1 MNTRIK
7 WLAAVLLIGLI
18 VCGTSHAQDENGNY
32 FPNGG
37 FEDGVLDPWY
47 VYGGATAE
55 VVDELVGAAVAEDP
69 VEGDLCLHVTV
80 PEANPNWWEI
90 GLVPSGAVFEQGKHY
105 TVSAFLKSKEGTFQV
120 DFKPQRSEDPWTGY
134 GQETFTITE
143 EWAEYSVTTPVF
155 TENVTPAG
163 VTFHIGFDAGEF
175 WIDGVR
181 FYEGDYVP
189 PVFRSFTAE
198 KPSPADGALHEDTWA
213 SLSWEP
219 GVAATSHDIYFGESF
234 EDVEAG
240 TGETFRGNQDLS
252 LAFFIVGFAGYPYP
266 DGLVYGTTYYWR
278 IDEVNELDPNSPWVG
293 DVWSFTV
300 PPKTAFDPVPAD
312 GAKFLEPDV
321 ELAWSAGI
329 GTILHNVYFGD
340 NFAQVD
346 AGTGGTA
353 KGATGTISFT
363 PGILEADRTYYWR
376 IDEYDG
382 FETYKGN
389 VWSFT
394 VAGTGGG
401 LRADYYQR
409 MNFETLVLTR
419 TDPQINFNWGDP
431 GGPDPTVGDDNFSV
445 RWTGEVEAVFT
456 ETYTFYPRTDDGVR
470 LFVDGLM
477 LVDNWAD
484 RSATENKGTIDL
496 IAGNTYSLIMEYYEN
511 TGGAVAELRWSSP
524 RTPKQIIPQA
534 ALSLPVKASSPTP
547 RSSSVDVIQTI
558 DLIWGP
564 GDEVAS
570 HEVYFGTDEEA
581 VRNATQASPEFKG
594 TKALGDESYDPGT
607 LAWVTTY
614 YWRIDEINPA
624 NPDSPWVGNVWS
636 FTTADFLIIDDFEG
650 YNAGENQIWFSWHDG
665 LGYGTP
671 GVDPY
676 FAGNGTGA
684 AVGDESTPS
693 FTEETIV
700 HGGSQSMPLV
710 YDNNKQDYAK
720 YSEVELTLVSPRDWT
735 QGGAAEL
742 SIWFRGHPASVGS
755 FIEAPAGTY
764 TITATGADIW
774 NDSDEFH
781 FAFRTL
787 AGVGS
792 IEAQVLSIDN
802 TDPWAKA
809 GVMIRETL
817 DSGSAHAMIVVTPA
831 SGISFQRRPDAGGN
845 SFSEDDAGGITA
857 PYWIKLERD
866 LAGNFSA
873 YSSADGST
881 WQKLGVAE
889 PIQMAA
895 NVYIGLAVT
904 AHNASAIC
912 EAVFS
917 NVTTTGTVSQ
927 QWANQD
933 IGIASNDAEPF
944 YVAVSNSAGIPAVV
958 VHDDPAAAMIDTWT
972 GWVIPLQAFADQ
984 GIALTDVDKIAI
996 GLGTQGNMTIPGGS
1010 GKMYF
1015 DDIRLY
1021 RLREA
1026 AGE

>member
-1 MNTRIK
+1 MRTRIIK
-7 WLAAVLLIGLI
+7 LTVVLLIGFI
-18 VCGTSHAQDENGNY
+18 VCGTSHGQDMNGNY

-37 FEDGVLDPWY
+37 FEDDVLDPWY

-55 VVDELVGAAVAEDP
+55 VVDELTDAAVAEDP

-80 PEANPNWWEI
+80 PAPNPNWWEI

-105 TVSAFLKSKEGTFQV
+105 TVSAFLKSKEGEFQV
-120 DFKPQRSEDPWTGY
+120 DFKPQKSADPWTGY

-189 PVFRSFTAE
+189 PVFKSFTAE
-198 KPSPADGALHEDTWA
+198 EPNPADGALHKDTWA
-213 SLSWEP
+213 SLSWTS
-219 GVAATSHDIYFGESF
+219 GAFAASHDIYFGESF

-266 DGLVYGTTYYWR
+266 GGLVYGTTYYWR

-321 ELAWSAGI
+321 ELTWSAGI
-329 GTILHNVYFGD
+329 GTKLHNVYFGD
-340 NFAQVD
+340 NFEEVD
-346 AGTGGTA
+346 AGTGDTA
-353 KGATGTISFT
+353 KGVAGTTSFT
-363 PGILEADRTYYWR
+363 PGILEPDKTYYWR

-394 VAGTGGG
+394 VAGIGGG
-401 LRADYYQR
+401 LRADYYKG
-409 MNFETLVLTR
+409 MNFEALALTR

-431 GGPDPTVGDDNFSV
+431 GGPDPAVGDDNFSV
-445 RWTGEVEAVFT
+445 RWSGEVEAVFT

-470 LFVDGLM
+470 LFVDGLL
-477 LVDNWAD
+477 LVDNWTD

-511 TGGAVAELRWSSP
+511 TDSAVAELRWSSP

-534 ALSLPVKASSPTP
+534 ALFLPVKASSPTP
-547 RSSSVDVIQTI
+547 RSGSVDVRQTT
-558 DLIWGP
+558 DLSWGP
-564 GDEVAS
+564 GDDATS

-581 VRNATQASPEFKG
+581 VRNASTTSPEFKG
-594 TKALGDESYDPGT
+594 TKALGNESYDPGK
-607 LAWVTTY
+607 LEWATTY
-614 YWRIDEINPA
+614 SWRVDEINPT
-624 NPDSPWVGNVWS
+624 NPDSPWTGNVWS

-710 YDNNKQDYAK
+710 YDNNKQNYAK
-720 YSEVELTLVSPRDWT
+720 YSEVELTLTAPRDWT
-735 QGGAAEL
+735 EGGAAEL

-755 FIEAPAGTY
+755 FVEAPAGTY

-781 FAFRTL
+781 FAFKTL

-817 DSGSAHAMIVVTPA
+817 DSSSAHAMMVVTPA
-831 SGISFQRRPDAGGN
+831 SGISFQRRPNTGGD
-845 SFSEDDAGGITA
+845 SFSNDDTGGITT
-857 PYWIKLERD
+857 PYWVKLERD

-881 WQKLGVAE
+881 WQKLGAAE

-895 NVYIGLAVT
+895 NVYIGLVLT
-904 AHNASAIC
+904 AHNTSATC

-917 NVTTTGTVSQ
+917 NVTITGTVSQ

-933 IGIASNDAEPF
+933 IGIASNDVEPL
-944 YVAVSNSAGIPAVV
+944 YVAVSNKTGIPAVV
-958 VHDDPAAAMIDTWT
+958 VHDDSVAATIDTWT
-972 GWVIPLQAFADQ
+972 EWVIPLQTFVDQ
-984 GIALTDVDKIAI
+984 GIILTDVDKIAI
-996 GLGTQGNMTIPGGS
+996 GLGTQGNMTISGGS

-1021 RLREA
+1021 RLRESS
-1026 AGE
+1026 EE